1 MCKMVVV
8 EGLEEETRVDVADG
22 AAKPTVLHGYTGYPA
37 LATAQNSHAVTSV
50 RQTSVTELC
59 ERASGERGKVAPSV
73 GKGRKESQRRSRA
86 NLPWRAMPSFA
97 VTSLLVKVAKG

>member
-1 MCKMVVV
+1 MVVV

-22 AAKPTVLHGYTGYPA
+22 ASKPTVLHGDTGYPA

-59 ERASGERGKVAPSV
+59 ECASGERGKVAPSV
-73 GKGRKESQRRSRA
+73 GKGRKESQRRPRA
-86 NLPWRAMPSFA
+86 NLPWPAMPSLA
-97 VTSLLVKVAKG
+97 VTSLLVKVARG